1 MCSPSMPMG
10 LGTMSVPR
18 MSTGTQARDGVLILY
33 LMLMIVIIIGI
44 GVQRIVR
51 NVLDNKQEIK
61 QNFFLQDFGY

>member
-1 MCSPSMPMG
+1 MCCPSMPMG
-10 LGTMSVPR
+10 PGTMIVSR
-18 MSTGTQARDGVLILY
+18 MSTGTQARDGVLILSI
-33 LMLMIVIIIGI
+33 MLMIVIIIGI